1 METELTSEVVERR
14 GWVAVVVVG
23 GVTREVVVVVGV
35 VVVGG
40 ITPATGL
47 RSRNRWIPRPIVRPD
62 HLLLRA

>member
-1 METELTSEVVERR
+1 MESELTSKVVERR
-14 GWVAVVVVG
+14 GWVVVVVG
-23 GVTREVVVVVGV
+23 WGVTREVVVGVG
-35 VVVGG
+35 GG